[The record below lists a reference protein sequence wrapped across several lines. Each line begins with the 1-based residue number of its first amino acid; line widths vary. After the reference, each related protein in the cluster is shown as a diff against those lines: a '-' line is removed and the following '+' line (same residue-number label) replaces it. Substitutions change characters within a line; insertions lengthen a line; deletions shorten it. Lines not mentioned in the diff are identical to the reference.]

1 MKKNYALLYLLF
13 AVFGLLG
20 GAAYAQP
27 TLSAN
32 DDYAAIPNGS
42 ATVVVIP
49 NVLANDTDGGL
60 PITLA
65 DVSFAQIYSSNNALN
80 IDNNG
85 AVIYSN
91 GPIPN
96 GVYELN
102 YTICTTTPPFYCD
115 DAIVHVNIGCTPP
128 AAPVVSSVV
137 QPTCS
142 APNGSITLS
151 NLPLSPWT
159 LIYVMDG
166 GPWQTTTGSGTTT
179 TISVPGNI
187 GNHYYQIFLN
197 NGGICYSPSVYVII
211 NPVVGTD
218 VTMTGTYVDYN
229 ADGFTD
235 VGDVINYQY
244 TIYNYNCTALT
255 DVSLTGPPGL
265 TITGNSIPSIPGAG
279 SDSTTFTGTYVVTQ
293 NDINAGT
300 VQSYAIATA
309 TFNGTPLTTTGQSS
323 TSLNITDGIR
333 LVAFLD
339 ANGNGIKD
347 VNESYFYNGTY
358 TYEIN
363 TNGAVHH
370 IGSYGP
376 IYLYESSPT
385 TTYAISYA
393 VNNDI
398 ASHYSVS
405 PSSYTNVTVPVGSG
419 VTTYYFPITAIPYS
433 DASVYLWGSPVRP
446 GFTTTYTIYYGNNG
460 NQTIPSGTIDFVK
473 SSALSILSIS
483 QSGTVAT
490 SSGFSYS
497 FTNLLPFE
505 SRYIYVTMQVPTIP
519 TVSLGQTLVTDVS
532 ISGAVTD
539 VNFYNNFSDVIQT
552 VVGSY
557 DPNEK
562 TESHGSQIVHS
573 TFGANDFLT
582 YTIRFE
588 NTGTANAI
596 NIKVA
601 DVLDPKL
608 DETTVKMISASHGY
622 VLDRIGSNLTWRFDG
637 IDLPPSLPNDAVTG
651 HGYVVFQVKPKS
663 GFALG
668 DIIPNT
674 ANIFFDF
681 NPAIVTNT
689 CTTAFVPFLGVN
701 DFDKAS
707 IQYYPNPTAGIITF
721 AMKDKSTPIDAI
733 EVMDVLGKTLV
744 SKATTYSEVSIDLS
758 TLSKGMYLVRVKA
771 NGREKI
777 VKISKN

>member
-13 AVFGLLG
+13 VVLGWLG
-20 GAAYAQP
+20 GTAYAQP
-27 TLSAN
+27 TLLAN
-32 DDYAAIPNGS
+32 DDYATIPNGS
-42 ATVVVIP
+42 ATIIVIP
-49 NVLANDTDGGL
+49 NVLANDTNSGL
-60 PITLA
+60 PVSLSN
-65 DVSFAQIYSSNNALN
+65 VSFAQISSSNNALN
-80 IDNNG
+80 IDSTG

-115 DAIVHVNIGCTPP
+115 DAIVHVTIGCSPP
-128 AAPVVSSVV
+128 PAPVVSSVV

-151 NLPLSPWT
+151 NLPLSSWT

-166 GPWQTTTGSGTTT
+166 GPLQTTTGSGTTT
-179 TISVPGNI
+179 TITVPGNS
-187 GNHYYQIFLN
+187 GNHYYELFLYN
-197 NGGICYSPSVYVII
+197 DGTCYSPSVSVII
-211 NPVVGTD
+211 NPIDGMG
-218 VTMTGTYVDYN
+218 VTVTGTYVDYN
-229 ADGFTD
+229 ANGFSD
-235 VGDVINYQY
+235 VGDIITYQY
-244 TIYNYNCTALT
+244 TVSNYSCTEAT
-255 DVSLTGPPGL
+255 NVSLTGPPGVA
-265 TITGNSIPSIPGAG
+265 ITGNLIPSIPGAG
-279 SDSTTFTGTYVVTQ
+279 FDSTTFAGTYVLTQ
-293 NDINAGT
+293 NDINAG
-300 VQSYAIATA
+300 VVSSYAIASA
-309 TFNGTPLTTTGQSS
+309 TLNGTTLATTGQSS
-323 TSLNITDGIR
+323 TPLNITDGIR
-333 LVAFLD
+333 LVAFID

-347 VNESYFYNGTY
+347 LNESYFYNGTY

-363 TNGAVHH
+363 TNGTVHH

-376 IYLYESSPT
+376 IYLYESSAT
-385 TTYAISYA
+385 ATYTFSYAIDS
-393 VNNDI
+393 DI

-405 PSSYTNVTVPVGSG
+405 PSSYANVTVPVGSG

-433 DASVYLWGSPVRP
+433 DTAVYLWGNSVRP
-446 GFTTTYTIYYGNNG
+446 GFTTTYTIYYRNTGS
-460 NQTIPSGTIDFVK
+460 QTIPSGTIDFIK

-497 FTNLLPFE
+497 FTNLLPYE
-505 SRYIYVTMQVPTIP
+505 SRSIYVTMQVPTIP
-519 TVSLGQTLVTDVS
+519 TVSLGQTVVTEVS
-532 ISGAVTD
+532 ISSAVTD
-539 VNFYNNFSDVIQT
+539 VNTDNNFSAVVQT
-552 VVGSY
+552 IVGSY

-562 TESHGSQIVHS
+562 TESHGHEIVHS
-573 TFGANDFLT
+573 TFGANDYLT

-637 IDLPPSLPNDAVTG
+637 IDLPPSIPNDAVTG
-651 HGYVVFQVKPKS
+651 HGYLVFQVKPKS

-674 ANIFFDF
+674 ADIFFDF

-689 CTTAFVPFLGVN
+689 CTTEFVPFLGVTGFEK
-701 DFDKAS
+701 DSF
-707 IQYYPNPTAGIITF
+707 QYYPNPTTDMVTF
-721 AMKDKSTPIDAI
+721 AMKNTSTTIEAI
-733 EVMDVLGKTLV
+733 EVLDVLGKKLLYKTN
-744 SKATTYSEVSIDLS
+744 SYSEVSIDLS
-758 TLSKGMYLVRVKA
+758 TLSTGMYLVKVKS
-771 NGREKI
+771 NGQEKT